1 MKFEPFLKF
10 LVDLNIFGETEFPFY
25 DISGLCVNVNNAMSA
40 DKHACKVAWSPGS
53 LNEVSRA
60 RWNTNLPVL

>member
-1 MKFEPFLKF
+1 MKFEPFFKF

-40 DKHACKVAWSPGS
+40 DKYAC
-53 LNEVSRA
+53 
-60 RWNTNLPVL
+60 TDINLEMLCMKHGEECA